1 MRTKFSKIALAVILG
16 IALAF
21 NFSCSSDDGDDDSG
35 DNSYAGKSSSNT
47 VVLSSSSIPS
57 SSSSSISIVIGSQ
70 YYDVILGGWSVSCP
84 SLSDYPDLINV
95 VMPLDD
101 TWMSLFQTCLI
112 NTESYV
118 GNTGSQ
124 VSNFLATNGLSG
136 FANAF
141 NSRIAESTYGAAS
154 LIYVNTSNYYRVL
167 IIGYGNENIYS
178 SSSGQT
184 PSSEFCDYM
193 VTSLANSLASGAGAG
208 LISGSVCSAIAST
221 LLNNYPACLDSD
233 SYKKLCSN

>member
-1 MRTKFSKIALAVILG
+1 MRSKFSKIALAAILG

-47 VVLSSSSIPS
+47 VILSSSSITS
-57 SSSSSISIVIGSQ
+57 SSSSSIVIGSQ
-70 YYDVILGGWSVSCP
+70 YYDVILGGWSTSCP
-84 SLSDYPDLINV
+84 NLNDYSDLINV

-101 TWMSLFQTCLI
+101 TWMNLVQTCLI
-112 NTESYV
+112 NTEYYL
-118 GNTGSQ
+118 GNTSSQ
-124 VSNFLATNGLSG
+124 VLNFLSTNGLSG

-141 NSRIAESTYGAAS
+141 NSRIAESKYGAAS

-167 IIGYGNENIYS
+167 IIGYGNESLPS

-184 PSSEFCDYM
+184 PSSEYCDFM
-193 VTSLANSLASGAGAG
+193 ITNLAQRGGTCST
-208 LISGSVCSAIAST
+208 ISHALLQSYQSATCLGSDIFHQMCP
-221 LLNNYPACLDSD
+221 NYN
-233 SYKKLCSN
+233 Y